1 MLIFSVIQSGEGAMS
16 EDEGEEEEGSD
27 FGDDNESFAD
37 VDELDG
43 TEHATECAI
52 PCYSLL
58 F

>member
-1 MLIFSVIQSGEGAMS
+1 MS